1 MGAGNMKVLAIIGSP
16 RTNGNTYK
24 TIKLVE
30 ERLVEKNNTI
40 EFENI
45 QLSKADIKT
54 CKGCFVCIE
63 KGEENCPLKD
73 DRKSIET
80 KMKQADA
87 VIFASPVYTYNVSWI
102 MKNFL
107 DRFAYR
113 CHRPDF
119 HGKKAMVVVST
130 GAVGLGVV
138 SSMLS
143 FMIGTMGFITCAKV
157 GVTYAPLHE
166 RDNIKSM
173 KEMKKLNKQVNLFYN
188 KITNTEA
195 IKPSFI
201 KLLTFKMQQKAF
213 LKAPQS
219 SADFKFWNDKGW
231 LEKTENYYYKV
242 RIGIIKKLAA
252 SLISKIIK

>member
-1 MGAGNMKVLAIIGSP
+1 
-16 RTNGNTYK
+16 
-24 TIKLVE
+24 
-30 ERLVEKNNTI
+30 
-40 EFENI
+40 
-45 QLSKADIKT
+45 
-54 CKGCFVCIE
+54 
-63 KGEENCPLKD
+63 
-73 DRKSIET
+73 
-80 KMKQADA
+80 
-87 VIFASPVYTYNVSWI
+87 
-102 MKNFL
+102 
-107 DRFAYR
+107 
-113 CHRPDF
+113 
-119 HGKKAMVVVST
+119 MVVVST

-173 KEMKKLNKQVNLFYN
+173 KEMKKLNKQVDLFYN

-213 LKAPQS
+213 LKAPQNS
-219 SADFKFWNDKGW
+219 PDFEFWNDKGW
-231 LEKTENYYYKV
+231 LEKTESYYYKV